1 MTMPRPGKSI
11 CIIVGIL
18 LLLAAAIA
26 AFKICVLHYS
36 FSRSVNAELWVM
48 ECRIRFTAD
57 GGPVT
62 ARLSLPYEIPGYYL
76 VVTSQTPDY
85 TFAVQERDGRTF
97 SVWQSPERRGRQALS
112 CQISFIPDAGAA
124 AAMEEPPETPERP
137 RWPSGQKQ
145 FAEQLLRNLDPEGR
159 LSVPEFVKA
168 LFKQIRKGD
177 SPAVSV
183 LFADKR
189 RGAPFLQV
197 VRNLLAMKKIASREV
212 EGVFLNDKRRRQSPA
227 LMLEIYYGGSFHRYD
242 PVSGAVSAQKDF
254 IPLRIGDEPLFAL
267 SGGRQAALRFS
278 ALKTNISAAGLN
290 RLRGSF
296 VEHSWLMDIIGYELP
311 ISEQNVFKRLALLP
325 LAVLLIVVVRN
336 IIGLQSMGTFMPV
349 LIALAFLE
357 TGLAAGLIAFLLI
370 LAVGLSARALLTHM
384 NLLMVPRISAV
395 VVIVILLM
403 KAISVFSY
411 AFGFTQGQSIT
422 FFPLIILAWTIE
434 RASMVWEE
442 DGPGTMFRQLAVSL
456 AACIPCYFIL
466 NNDYLQYLFF
476 TFQEFNLVI
485 LALILLLGTYTGYR
499 LTELKR
505 FKPLVSSCSD
515 HS

>member
-1 MTMPRPGKSI
+1 MKMSHPKRNI
-11 CIIVGIL
+11 CIIAGIL
-18 LLLAAAIA
+18 VLLAAAIA
-26 AFKICVLHYS
+26 AFKIGVLRYS

-48 ECRIRFTAD
+48 ECRARFTAN

-62 ARLSLPYEIPGYYL
+62 AKLSLPYEIPGYYL
-76 VVTSQTPDY
+76 VVTSQPPGY
-85 TFAVQERDGRTF
+85 AFSVQERDGRTL
-97 SVWQSPERRGRQALS
+97 SVWHAEERTGGQSLS
-112 CQISFIPDAGAA
+112 CQISFIPDASARPPA
-124 AAMEEPPETPERP
+124 EEAPGEPERP
-137 RWPSGQKQ
+137 RWPAGQKTL
-145 FAEQLLRNLDPEGR
+145 AGQLVRGLDPEGKR
-159 LSVPEFVKA
+159 SVPQFVDA
-168 LFKQIRKGD
+168 LFRQIRKGD
-177 SPAVSV
+177 NPAVSV

-189 RGAPFLQV
+189 QGAPFLQV

-212 EGVFLNDKRRRQSPA
+212 EGVFLTDKRRRQSPVT
-227 LMLEIYYGGSFHRYD
+227 MLEIYYDGAFHRYD
-242 PVSGAVSAQKDF
+242 PATGTLSTQKDF
-254 IPLRIGDEPLFAL
+254 VPLRRGGEPLFEL
-267 SGGRQAALRFS
+267 SGGRQAKLRFS

-296 VEHSWLMDIIGYELP
+296 IEHSFLMDIIGYELP

-325 LAVLLIVVVRN
+325 LAVLLIVIVRN
-336 IIGLQSMGTFMPV
+336 IVGLQSMGTFMPV

-357 TGLAAGLIAFLLI
+357 TGLLTGLIAFLLI
-370 LAVGLSARALLTHM
+370 LSVGLGARALLTNM

-403 KAISVFSY
+403 KVISVLSY

-442 DGPGTMFRQLAVSL
+442 DGAATMFRQLAVSL

-505 FKPLVSSCSD
+505 FQPLVNSCSD
-515 HS
+515 RS